1 MYKNIK
7 VTKQIASDMRKF
19 CVPEDYSLIELKSK
33 YLSLSKIYH
42 PDIRKD
48 DSSATKLFQELNE
61 SYERLKV
68 FYELRKNSN
77 TIQENIKKYGR
88 VVISEV
94 VENFHEIYKSD
105 KSEIVKILCKS
116 LYVYYIF
123 ISVLENEYGM
133 IKEPKHFVNIM
144 FILWGLIGICVF
156 YKDIS
161 KYKRN
166 LSKRRPNVIY
176 DF

>member
-7 VTKQIASDMRKF
+7 VTKQIASDMKKF
-19 CVPEDYSLIELKSK
+19 SVPEDYSLIELKSK

-48 DSSATKLFQELNE
+48 DPSATKLFQELNE

-77 TIQENIKKYGR
+77 SIQENIKKYGR

-105 KSEIVKILCKS
+105 KSEILKILCKS
-116 LYVYYIF
+116 
-123 ISVLENEYGM
+123 
-133 IKEPKHFVNIM
+133 
-144 FILWGLIGICVF
+144 
-156 YKDIS
+156 
-161 KYKRN
+161 
-166 LSKRRPNVIY
+166 
-176 DF
+176 